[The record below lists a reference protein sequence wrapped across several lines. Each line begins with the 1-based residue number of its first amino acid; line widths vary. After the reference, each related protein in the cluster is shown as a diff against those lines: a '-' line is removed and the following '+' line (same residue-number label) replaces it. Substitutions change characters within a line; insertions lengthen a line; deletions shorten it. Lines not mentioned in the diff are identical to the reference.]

1 MYSCD
6 LQGVGLNV
14 LQIFF
19 ALPRY
24 VCNFIV
30 TDVQRTRN
38 RHAMN
43 MKSDRSTFAA
53 NKKEMKSKLV
63 LGACLLASI
72 HAQAWDLKGRIKD
85 AQTGEEIIGASVL
98 VKEEPGKGA
107 VTGLD
112 GSFNLSVGRS
122 KYTLVCSYVGY
133 QKMEIEVDAA
143 HKDIEIP
150 MKTDDVELAGITVV
164 ANNPGRTEAG
174 ARGIEKQSMNV
185 VNVMSAKAIELSP
198 DITVANVIQRM
209 SGVTVERNSSGE
221 GQYAILRGMD
231 KRYNYTLVN
240 GVKIPSPDNKNRFVP
255 LDIFPSEMLDR
266 LEVTK
271 SLTANMEGDGIGG
284 AVNLVMKDAP
294 SERQFT
300 ANISTG
306 YNAMYFD
313 RDFQSFDYGDIAKK
327 SPYEAMGKPED
338 YKVTMDNFKMSN
350 LHMSWKRPLPDLTAG
365 ISYGDRFFDDKLG
378 VMLAGSFL
386 NTYRGK
392 ESQIYYQPGTS
403 HNGIE
408 YRNYSSQQTR
418 IGTHLKLDY
427 QINRNH
433 KLTWYNG
440 YMDMSEAEVRDGEDD
455 KERQIRMKWNH
466 QYIINSTLKGEH
478 QFMDSGDFHM
488 NWSAVVSKAYSE
500 TPDNTEIY
508 MQGSHIQTSGAATR
522 RWEHNSDR
530 DLAGYLDFM
539 YKLRLGNG
547 SVFDF
552 SAGGMYRD
560 KKRDSF
566 FNEYTFDSAT
576 GSKDPQYEG
585 EDWNNFD
592 EILLTPRAYGNI
604 GDPLNYDATEKIGAG
619 YGMVKYTRGK
629 WELIAGVRVEH
640 TNQGYVLKFAR
651 DEDPEGNQKYT
662 DVLPSF
668 HAKYAVHN
676 NSNIRFSYARSI
688 NRPSFFEIVP
698 YSIINE
704 DYKEKGNPDLK
715 HTVADNVDIRYELFP
730 RSSEQLMVGVFYK
743 RLENPIE
750 YGLIN
755 EGQDTY
761 YKPMNFGNA
770 SNLGAE
776 IDVMK
781 YFKWFG
787 IKANY
792 TYTHSRITT
801 DKRLMNG
808 SEVTSRRQS
817 RPLFGQAAHVA
828 NLSLLFKDTKH
839 GWEGQLAGSYTGKRL
854 SDISN
859 WYDDDIWEDGYFQ
872 LDASVEKSWKNGIS
886 VFAKASNLLDIPL
899 LRFIQSGPHTESVDS
914 DRHNGNVIE
923 RKEWHGQSFMLG
935 IRYKL

>member
-1 MYSCD
+1 
-6 LQGVGLNV
+6 
-14 LQIFF
+14 
-19 ALPRY
+19 
-24 VCNFIV
+24 
-30 TDVQRTRN
+30 
-38 RHAMN
+38 
-43 MKSDRSTFAA
+43 
-53 NKKEMKSKLV
+53 MKSKIVLV
-63 LGACLLASI
+63 LLSLMSAGV
-72 HAQAWDLKGRIKD
+72 QAGVIKGKIKD
-85 AQTGEEIIGASVL
+85 AQTGEEIIGASVI
-98 VKEEPGKGA
+98 VKEDPGKGT

-112 GSFNLSVGRS
+112 GSFNLSVNRD

-133 QKMEIEVDAA
+133 KKYEVSVAADKKEIV
-143 HKDIEIP
+143 IP
-150 MKTDDVELAGITVV
+150 LKSDDVALDEVVVV
-164 ANNPGRTEAG
+164 ASNPGRTEAG
-174 ARGIEKQSMNV
+174 ARGIERQAMNV

-209 SGVTVERNSSGE
+209 SGVTIERNSSGE

-284 AVNLVMKDAP
+284 AVNLIMKDAP

-300 ANISTG
+300 VNLSTG

-313 RDFQSFDYGDIAKK
+313 RDFQSFNHGAIVKK
-327 SPYEAMGKPED
+327 SPYEQMGMPED
-338 YKVTMDNFKMSN
+338 SRVTMDNFTTDN
-350 LHMSWKRPLPDLTAG
+350 LRMKWNKPLPDLTAG
-365 ISYGDRFFDDKLG
+365 LSYGDRFFNNKLG
-378 VMLAGSFL
+378 VMLAGSYL

-392 ESQIYYQPGTS
+392 ESQLYYQPGTT

-418 IGTHLKLDY
+418 IGAHAKLDY
-427 QINRNH
+427 HINANH

-440 YMDMSEAEVRDGEDD
+440 YMDMREAEVRDGHDD
-455 KERQIRMKWNH
+455 KEGAVRMKWNH

-478 QFMDSGDFHM
+478 AFLEGGALRL
-488 NWSAVVSKAYSE
+488 NWSAVLSKAYSE
-500 TPDNTEIY
+500 TPDNAEIFLL
-508 MQGSHIQTSGAATR
+508 GNHVQTSGAAIR
-522 RWEHNSDR
+522 RWEHNSDK
-530 DLAGYLDFM
+530 DKAGYLDLM
-539 YKLRLGNG
+539 YKLKLDGG

-552 SAGGMYRD
+552 SVGGMYRD

-566 FNEYTFDSAT
+566 FNEYTFNSAT
-576 GSKDPQYEG
+576 GVKDPQYQG
-585 EDWNNFD
+585 EDWNNYD
-592 EILLTPRAYGNI
+592 EILFTPLKYGNI
-604 GDPLNYDATEKIGAG
+604 SDPLNYDATEKIGAG
-619 YGMVKYTRGK
+619 YGMVKYTYRK
-629 WELIAGVRVEH
+629 WEFIAGVRVEH
-640 TNQGYVLKFAR
+640 TNQGYTLKFPT
-651 DEDPEGNQKYT
+651 ENTDPEGNQKYT

-668 HAKYAVHN
+668 HAKYGVHKN
-676 NSNIRFSYARSI
+676 ANLRFSYARSI

-715 HTVADNVDIRYELFP
+715 HTVADNLDLRYEFFP
-730 RSSEQLMVGVFYK
+730 KSSEQFMVGMFYK
-743 RLENPIE
+743 RLKNPIE
-750 YGLIN
+750 YGLLN

-770 SNLGAE
+770 TNLGVE
-776 IDVMK
+776 VDVMK
-781 YFKWFG
+781 YFNWFG

-792 TYTHSRITT
+792 TYTHSSITT
-801 DKRLMNG
+801 EKRIMDGND
-808 SEVTSRRQS
+808 VKTCTQT

-828 NLSLLFKDTKH
+828 NLSLLFKSTKY
-839 GWEGQLAGSYTGKRL
+839 GWEGQIAGSYTGKRL

-859 WYDDDIWEDGYFQ
+859 WYDDDIWEDGYMQ
-872 LDASVEKSWKNGIS
+872 LDASVEKSFKNGIS
-886 VFAKASNLLDIPL
+886 LFAKASNLLDTPL
-899 LRFIQSGPHTESVDS
+899 LRFIQSGPRTENVNSERND
-914 DRHNGNVIE
+914 GNVIE